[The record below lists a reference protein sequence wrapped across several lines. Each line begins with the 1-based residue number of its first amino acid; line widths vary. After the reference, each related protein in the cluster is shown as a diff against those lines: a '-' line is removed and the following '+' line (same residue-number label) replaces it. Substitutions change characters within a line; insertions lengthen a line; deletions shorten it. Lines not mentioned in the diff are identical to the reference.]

1 MIKPNI
7 NAVYFCD
14 GDIVFKLGKLF
25 EYIKGKRHCSMML
38 EAVDQYHQN
47 TVRGISLFKHRGLMK
62 TLDNY
67 YSKLETRLNGGV
79 T

>member
-14 GDIVFKLGKLF
+14 CDIVFKLGKLF
-25 EYIKGKRHCSMML
+25 EYIKGKRRCTVMI

-47 TVRGISLFKHRGLMK
+47 TVKGISWFEHRGLMK

-67 YSKLETRLNGGV
+67 YSKLATLLDNEI
-79 T
+79 

>member
-25 EYIKGKRHCSMML
+25 EYIKGKRRCTAMI

-47 TVRGISLFKHRGLMK
+47 TVRGISLFKHQGLMK
-62 TLDNY
+62 SLDNY
-67 YSKLETRLNGGV
+67 YSKLETLLDNEIR
-79 T
+79 